1 MKSKPQLKAVIFD
14 LGGVILHGGYL
25 DFIHQYLGEHLSATT
40 KKSIEFLEH
49 QVNLGKITETQ
60 FYKQIEKKFAVHLKP
75 KQMHSR
81 IVEKM
86 TTNRSL
92 VKFIPHIKPAKVAI
106 FSNSIGHLHM
116 EVLKRRHLAGRKLF
130 RKKFFSSV
138 MHLAK
143 PTGASY
149 QYVVKHLKVKP
160 DQALMVDDR
169 PANIAAAKKSGLQG
183 LVFKNTT
190 QFKRDLRKFELVR

>member
-1 MKSKPQLKAVIFD
+1 MKPKPQIRAVIFD

-25 DFIHQYLGEHLSATT
+25 DFIHQYLGKHLSAAT
-40 KKSIEFLEH
+40 KKRIESLEH
-49 QVNLGKITETQ
+49 QVNLGKISETQ
-60 FYKQIEKKFAVHLKP
+60 FYKHIEKEFAVHLKP
-75 KQMHSR
+75 KQMHNL
-81 IVEKM
+81 IAEKM
-86 TTNRSL
+86 TANKAL

-143 PTGASY
+143 PTGTSY

-160 DQALMVDDR
+160 SQALMVDDR
-169 PANIAAAKKSGLQG
+169 AANITAAKKSGLQG
-183 LVFKNTT
+183 LVFKNTA
-190 QFKRDLRKFELVR
+190 QFKRDLEKFELAR